1 MRIDNPSFVGDEAA
15 ITGSFTGSFFGD
27 GSGLTN
33 VTATLDTGSF
43 ITTAS
48 INSNTLTFTKGNAD
62 TFNLTVDT
70 GSGVSSYTQ
79 LTDIPQDIV
88 SSSIQLA
95 GDISGSIILTSASL
109 ASSIILTSA
118 SLASSITDILVG
130 NVLVSSASYAISA
143 SHETTFE
150 LSSSHADVADSVP
163 YSGITGV
170 PANIVSSSV
179 LSSPSQGN
187 AILTTN
193 GVAGTTVDLGLQTSD
208 HVQFHCIGVGTAPS
222 IVLGEIRA
230 AGDITAFY
238 SSDERLK
245 TNITPIDSALDKLEQ
260 IKGYTFDWLPKEGVH
275 SHEGNDIGVIAQE
288 VEKIIPNV
296 VTTRDSGYKAVQYEK
311 LVPLLIQAVNE
322 LQLKVKELENASR

>member
-1 MRIDNPSFVGDEAA
+1 MRIDNPSFVGEEAA

-27 GSGLTN
+27 GSGLTD
-33 VTATLDTGSF
+33 VTATLDTGSLLV
-43 ITTAS
+43 TAS

-79 LTDIPQDIV
+79 LTDVPQDIV
-88 SSSIQLA
+88 SSSIQIQS
-95 GDISGSIILTSASL
+95 DISGSFTNVSSSL
-109 ASSIILTSA
+109 ADTISSIINGT
-118 SLASSITDILVG
+118 ILVQ
-130 NVLVSSASYAISA
+130 SASYSISA

-170 PANIVSSSV
+170 PSNIVSSSV

-193 GVAGTTVDLGLQTSD
+193 GVAGSTVDLGLQTSD

-245 TNITPIDSALDKLEQ
+245 TNITPIDNALNKLEQ
-260 IKGYTFDWLPKEGVH
+260 IKGYTFDWIPKEGVH

-296 VTTRDSGYKAVQYEK
+296 VTTRDTGYKAVQYEK
-311 LVPLLIQAVNE
+311 LVPLLIQAINE
-322 LQLKVKELENASR
+322 LQLKVKQLENASR

>member
-48 INSNTLTFTKGNAD
+48 INSNTLTFTKGNAE
-62 TFNLTVDT
+62 TFNITVDT

-79 LTDIPQDIV
+79 LTDTPQGIV

-95 GDISGSIILTSASL
+95 GDISGSFK
-109 ASSIILTSA
+109 LTSA

-170 PANIVSSSV
+170 PVNIVSSSV

-187 AILTTN
+187 AVLTTN
-193 GVAGTTVDLGLQTSD
+193 GTAGSTVDLGLQTSD

>member
-1 MRIDNPSFVGDEAA
+1 MRIDNPSFVGEESA

-33 VTATLDTGSF
+33 VTATLDTGSLLV
-43 ITTAS
+43 TAS

-79 LTDIPQDIV
+79 LTDVPQDIL
-88 SSSIQLA
+88 SSSIQIQS
-95 GDISGSIILTSASL
+95 DISGSFTNVSSSL
-109 ASSIILTSA
+109 ADTISSIINGT
-118 SLASSITDILVG
+118 ILVQ
-130 NVLVSSASYAISA
+130 SASYSISA

-170 PANIVSSSV
+170 PSNIVSSSV

-193 GVAGTTVDLGLQTSD
+193 GVAGSTVDLGLQTSD
-208 HVQFHCIGVGTAPS
+208 HVQFHCIGVGTSPS

-245 TNITPIDSALDKLEQ
+245 TNITPIDNALNKLEQ
-260 IKGYTFDWLPKEGVH
+260 IKGYTFDWIPKEGVH

-296 VTTRDSGYKAVQYEK
+296 VTTRDTGYKAVQYEK
-311 LVPLLIQAVNE
+311 LVPLLIQAINE
-322 LQLKVKELENASR
+322 LQLKVKQLENASR

>member
-1 MRIDNPSFVGDEAA
+1 MRIDNPSFVGEEAA

-33 VTATLDTGSF
+33 VTATLDTGSLLV
-43 ITTAS
+43 TAS

-88 SSSIQLA
+88 SSSIQIQS
-95 GDISGSIILTSASL
+95 DISGSFTNVSSSL
-109 ASSIILTSA
+109 ADTISSIINGT
-118 SLASSITDILVG
+118 ILVQ
-130 NVLVSSASYAISA
+130 SASYSISA

-170 PANIVSSSV
+170 PSNIVSSSV

-193 GVAGTTVDLGLQTSD
+193 GVAGSTVDLGLQTSD
-208 HVQFHCIGVGTAPS
+208 HVQFHCIGVGTSPS

-245 TNITPIDSALDKLEQ
+245 TNITPIDNALNKLEQ
-260 IKGYTFDWLPKEGVH
+260 IKGYTFDWIPKEGVH

-296 VTTRDSGYKAVQYEK
+296 VTTRDTGYKAVQYEK
-311 LVPLLIQAVNE
+311 LVPLLIQAINE
-322 LQLKVKELENASR
+322 LQLKVKQLENASR

>member
-1 MRIDNPSFVGDEAA
+1 MRIDNPSFVGEESA

-33 VTATLDTGSF
+33 VTATLDTGSLLV
-43 ITTAS
+43 TAS

-79 LTDIPQDIV
+79 LTDVPQGIV
-88 SSSIQLA
+88 SSSIQIQT
-95 GDISGSIILTSASL
+95 DISGSFTNVSSSL
-109 ASSIILTSA
+109 ADTISSIINGT
-118 SLASSITDILVG
+118 ILVQ
-130 NVLVSSASYAISA
+130 SASYSISA

-170 PANIVSSSV
+170 PSNIVSSSV

-193 GVAGTTVDLGLQTSD
+193 GVAGSTVDLGLQTSD
-208 HVQFHCIGVGTAPS
+208 HVQFHCIGVGTSPS

-245 TNITPIDSALDKLEQ
+245 TNITPIDNALNKLEQ
-260 IKGYTFDWLPKEGVH
+260 IKGYTFDWIPKEGVH

-296 VTTRDSGYKAVQYEK
+296 VTTRDTGYKAVQYEK
-311 LVPLLIQAVNE
+311 LVPLLIQAINE
-322 LQLKVKELENASR
+322 LQLKVKQLENASR

>member
-48 INSNTLTFTKGNAD
+48 INSNTLTFTKGNAE
-62 TFNLTVDT
+62 TFNITVDT

-79 LTDIPQDIV
+79 LTDTPQGIV

-95 GDISGSIILTSASL
+95 GDISGSFK
-109 ASSIILTSA
+109 LTSA

-170 PANIVSSSV
+170 PVNIVSSSV

-193 GVAGTTVDLGLQTSD
+193 GVTGTTVDLGLQTSD

>member
-48 INSNTLTFTKGNAD
+48 INSNTLTFTKGNAE
-62 TFNLTVDT
+62 TFNITVDT

-79 LTDIPQDIV
+79 LTDTPQGIV

-95 GDISGSIILTSASL
+95 GDISGSFK
-109 ASSIILTSA
+109 LTSA

-170 PANIVSSSV
+170 PVNIVSSSV

-187 AILTTN
+187 ATLTTN

>member
-62 TFNLTVDT
+62 TFNITVDT

-79 LTDIPQDIV
+79 LTDIPQGIV

-95 GDISGSIILTSASL
+95 GDISGSFK
-109 ASSIILTSA
+109 LTSA

>member
-62 TFNLTVDT
+62 TFNITVDT

-79 LTDIPQDIV
+79 LTDIPQGIV

-95 GDISGSIILTSASL
+95 GDISGSFK
-109 ASSIILTSA
+109 LTSA

-187 AILTTN
+187 ATLTTN

>member
-1 MRIDNPSFVGDEAA
+1 MRIDNPSFVGEEAA

-27 GSGLTN
+27 GSGLTD
-33 VTATLDTGSF
+33 VTATLDTGSLLV
-43 ITTAS
+43 TAS

-79 LTDIPQDIV
+79 LTDIPQGIV
-88 SSSIQLA
+88 SSSIQIQS
-95 GDISGSIILTSASL
+95 DISGSFTNVSSSL
-109 ASSIILTSA
+109 ADTISSIINGT
-118 SLASSITDILVG
+118 ILVQ
-130 NVLVSSASYAISA
+130 SASYSISA

-150 LSSSHADVADSVP
+150 LSSSHAEVADSVP

-170 PANIVSSSV
+170 PSNIVSSSV

-193 GVAGTTVDLGLQTSD
+193 GVAGSTVDLGLQTSD
-208 HVQFHCIGVGTAPS
+208 HVQFHCIGVGTSPS

-245 TNITPIDSALDKLEQ
+245 TNITPIDNALNKLEQ
-260 IKGYTFDWLPKEGVH
+260 IKGYTFDWVPKEGVH

-296 VTTRDSGYKAVQYEK
+296 VTTRDTGYKAVQYEK
-311 LVPLLIQAVNE
+311 LVPFLIQAIHE
-322 LQLKVKELENASR
+322 LQLKVKQLENASR

>member
-48 INSNTLTFTKGNAD
+48 INSNTLTFTKGNAE
-62 TFNLTVDT
+62 TFNITVDT

-79 LTDIPQDIV
+79 LTDTPQGIV

-95 GDISGSIILTSASL
+95 GDISGSFK
-109 ASSIILTSA
+109 LTSA

-170 PANIVSSSV
+170 PVNIISSSV

-193 GVAGTTVDLGLQTSD
+193 GIAGTTVDLGLQTSD

>member
-1 MRIDNPSFVGDEAA
+1 MRIDNPSFVGEESA

-33 VTATLDTGSF
+33 VTATLDTGSLLV
-43 ITTAS
+43 TAS

-79 LTDIPQDIV
+79 LTDVPQDIV
-88 SSSIQLA
+88 SSSIQIQS
-95 GDISGSIILTSASL
+95 DISGSFTNVSSSL
-109 ASSIILTSA
+109 ADTISSIINGT
-118 SLASSITDILVG
+118 ILVQ
-130 NVLVSSASYAISA
+130 SASYSISA

-170 PANIVSSSV
+170 PSNIVSSSV

-193 GVAGTTVDLGLQTSD
+193 GVAGSTVDLGLQTSD
-208 HVQFHCIGVGTAPS
+208 HVQFHCIGVGTSPS

-245 TNITPIDSALDKLEQ
+245 TNITPIDNALNKLEQ
-260 IKGYTFDWLPKEGVH
+260 IKGYTFDWIPKEGVH

-296 VTTRDSGYKAVQYEK
+296 VTTRDTGYKAVQYEK
-311 LVPLLIQAVNE
+311 LVPLLIQAINE
-322 LQLKVKELENASR
+322 LQLKVKQLENASR

>member
-1 MRIDNPSFVGDEAA
+1 MRIDNPSFVGEEAA

-27 GSGLTN
+27 GSGLTD
-33 VTATLDTGSF
+33 VTATLDTGSLLV
-43 ITTAS
+43 TAS

-79 LTDIPQDIV
+79 LTDIPQGIV
-88 SSSIQLA
+88 SSSIQIQS
-95 GDISGSIILTSASL
+95 DISGSFTNVSSSL
-109 ASSIILTSA
+109 ADTISSIINGT
-118 SLASSITDILVG
+118 ILVQ
-130 NVLVSSASYAISA
+130 SASYSISA

-150 LSSSHADVADSVP
+150 LSSSHAEVADSVP

-170 PANIVSSSV
+170 PSNIVSSSV

-193 GVAGTTVDLGLQTSD
+193 GVAGSTVDLGLQTSD
-208 HVQFHCIGVGTAPS
+208 HVQFHCIGVGTSPS

-245 TNITPIDSALDKLEQ
+245 TNITPIDNALNKLEQ
-260 IKGYTFDWLPKEGVH
+260 IKGYTFDWVPKEGVH

-296 VTTRDSGYKAVQYEK
+296 VTTRDTGYKAVQYEK
-311 LVPLLIQAVNE
+311 LVPLLIQAINE
-322 LQLKVKELENASR
+322 LQLKVKQLENASR

>member
-48 INSNTLTFTKGNAD
+48 INSNTLTFTKGNAE
-62 TFNLTVDT
+62 TFNITVDT

-79 LTDIPQDIV
+79 LTDTPQGIV

-95 GDISGSIILTSASL
+95 GDISGSFK
-109 ASSIILTSA
+109 LTSA

-187 AILTTN
+187 ATLTTN

>member
-62 TFNLTVDT
+62 TFNITVDT

-88 SSSIQLA
+88 SSSLQLA
-95 GDISGSIILTSASL
+95 GDISGSFK
-109 ASSIILTSA
+109 LTSA

-170 PANIVSSSV
+170 PVNIVSSSV

-193 GVAGTTVDLGLQTSD
+193 GVTGTTVDLGLQTSD

>member
-1 MRIDNPSFVGDEAA
+1 MRIDNPSFVGEEAA

-33 VTATLDTGSF
+33 VTATLDTGSLLV
-43 ITTAS
+43 TAS

-79 LTDIPQDIV
+79 LTDVPQDIV
-88 SSSIQLA
+88 SSSIQIQS
-95 GDISGSIILTSASL
+95 DISGSFTNVSSSL
-109 ASSIILTSA
+109 ADTISSIINGT
-118 SLASSITDILVG
+118 ILVQ
-130 NVLVSSASYAISA
+130 SASYSISA

-170 PANIVSSSV
+170 PSNMVSSSV

-193 GVAGTTVDLGLQTSD
+193 GVTGSTVDLGLQTSD
-208 HVQFHCIGVGTAPS
+208 HVQFHCIGVGTSPS

-245 TNITPIDSALDKLEQ
+245 TNITPIDNALNKLEQ
-260 IKGYTFDWLPKEGVH
+260 IKGYTFDWVPKEGVH

-296 VTTRDSGYKAVQYEK
+296 VTTRDTGYKAVQYEK
-311 LVPLLIQAVNE
+311 LVPLLIQAINE
-322 LQLKVKELENASR
+322 LQLKVKQLENASR

>member
-62 TFNLTVDT
+62 TFNITVDT

-79 LTDIPQDIV
+79 LTDIPQGIV

-95 GDISGSIILTSASL
+95 GDISGSFK
-109 ASSIILTSA
+109 LTSA

-150 LSSSHADVADSVP
+150 LSSSDADVADSVP

-187 AILTTN
+187 ATLTTN

-245 TNITPIDSALDKLEQ
+245 TNITPIDNALDKLEQ

>member
-1 MRIDNPSFVGDEAA
+1 MRIDNPSFVGEEAA

-33 VTATLDTGSF
+33 VTATLDTGSLLV
-43 ITTAS
+43 TAS

-79 LTDIPQDIV
+79 LTDVPQDIV
-88 SSSIQLA
+88 SSSIQIQS
-95 GDISGSIILTSASL
+95 DISGSFTNVSSSL
-109 ASSIILTSA
+109 ADTISSIINGT
-118 SLASSITDILVG
+118 ILVQ
-130 NVLVSSASYAISA
+130 SASYSISA

-170 PANIVSSSV
+170 PSNIVSSSV

-193 GVAGTTVDLGLQTSD
+193 GVAGSTVDLGLQTSD
-208 HVQFHCIGVGTAPS
+208 HVQFHCIGVGTSPS
-222 IVLGEIRA
+222 VVLGEIRA

-245 TNITPIDSALDKLEQ
+245 TNITPIDNALNKLEQ
-260 IKGYTFDWLPKEGVH
+260 IKGYTFDWVPKEGVH

-296 VTTRDSGYKAVQYEK
+296 VTTRDTGYKAVQYEK
-311 LVPLLIQAVNE
+311 LVPLLIQAINE
-322 LQLKVKELENASR
+322 LQLKVKQLENASR